1 MNVSL
6 FCVLFV
12 DLTAAA
18 SAPHDVLQAAKAFY
32 VFNTVLAVRC
42 EVTIHCKCHALPDY
56 LHGIDLFVSQLFC
69 NLIMTVRIFVLEVI

>member
-18 SAPHDVLQAAKAFY
+18 SAPHDVFQAAKAFH
-32 VFNTVLAVRC
+32 VSNTVLAVRY
-42 EVTIHCKCHALPDY
+42 EVTIHKNSHSFPDY
-56 LHGIDLFVSQLFC
+56 LHGIELFVSQLFC
-69 NLIMTVRIFVLEVI
+69 ILIMTVRIFLLLHI

>member
-18 SAPHDVLQAAKAFY
+18 SAPHDVFQAAKAFC
-32 VFNTVLAVRC
+32 VSNTVLAVRC
-42 EVTIHCKCHALPDY
+42 EVTIHWKFLSFPDY

-69 NLIMTVRIFVLEVI
+69 ILIMAVRIFLLLHI